1 MNDDAKGKEGRR
13 WEEGTQRHVLATPLA
28 NEMTSITQWCRKS
41 QWTIVGM
48 AGVGA
53 FFIFLFLDGVHLQF
67 VVPVRRVCGDNEL
80 ALSL

>member
-1 MNDDAKGKEGRR
+1 MG
-13 WEEGTQRHVLATPLA
+13 V
-28 NEMTSITQWCRKS
+28 
-41 QWTIVGM
+41 